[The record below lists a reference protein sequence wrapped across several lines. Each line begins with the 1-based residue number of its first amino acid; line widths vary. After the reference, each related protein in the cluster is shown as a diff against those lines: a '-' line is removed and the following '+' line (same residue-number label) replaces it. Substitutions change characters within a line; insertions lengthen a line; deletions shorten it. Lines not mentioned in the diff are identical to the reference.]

1 MENNRIIKTKLF
13 SGGKFELKFTT
24 QEDYKKYTNKRLTLI
39 ILILTAFLS
48 FLLTII
54 FLISSFENVYLI
66 LVSLALGIL
75 SLISVK
81 LYSILEIRFL
91 KYKYRLVIEQ
101 IKTNEWKLENSNDET
116 GHIKY
121 SIDGDGHSI
130 YVFKKRT
137 LKK

>member
-1 MENNRIIKTKLF
+1 MEEYKSVNTKLF
-13 SGGKFELKFTT
+13 YGGKFELKFVTN
-24 QEDYKKYTNKRLTLI
+24 EDYKKYANKRLILI
-39 ILILTAFLS
+39 ILILTALIS

-54 FLISSFENVYLI
+54 FLFSSFENVYLI
-66 LVSLALGIL
+66 LVSLGFGIL
-75 SLISVK
+75 SLVSVK
-81 LYSILEIRFL
+81 LYSILEIRFW

-101 IKTNEWKLENSNDET
+101 IKTNGWKLENSNDET